1 MIYIHIFRLVNLL
14 QTKEIDKGN
23 VWKIVKETRKSFLYY
38 YSNSLCNNVLL
49 LDYIITE
56 NIKRIYEKLHLKP
69 TTSPS
74 KNITKDTL
82 KTAAEMFTY
91 LNYCPPKQ
99 LISFYANLFH
109 NASPK
114 EIIQALT
121 SIRMASQN
129 AAKEISFKIFRRV
142 KENLK
147 FIGEKIHMVTTGKC
161 FNNGTY
167 GKCNRKKDI
176 IKKDMKILGF

>member
-1 MIYIHIFRLVNLL
+1 MQRKLND
-14 QTKEIDKGN
+14 KEN
-23 VWKIVKETRKSFLYY
+23 VWKIVKETRKPFLYY
-38 YSNSLCNNVLL
+38 YSNLPCNILL
-49 LDYIITE
+49 PDHIITE

-69 TTSPS
+69 SKPS
-74 KNITKDTL
+74 ENITKETL